1 MGGSRDRADFNQGY
15 VSGTTN
21 VGLVLSS
28 FAADR
33 QLLRSDF
40 TQKKANGYGLTGW
53 VRNTTDGKVEGEAQG
68 DDESVQRLLVDIAQ
82 GPPHAQ
88 VLKLENSE
96 ISPKAG
102 DARFQVVR

>member
-1 MGGSRDRADFNQGY
+1 MESPKPPLTISVTSHY
-15 VSGTTN
+15 C
-21 VGLVLSS
+21 VLTH
-28 FAADR
+28 R
-33 QLLRSDF
+33 
-40 TQKKANGYGLTGW
+40 
-53 VRNTTDGKVEGEAQG
+53 KVEGEAQG

-96 ISPKAG
+96 INPKAG